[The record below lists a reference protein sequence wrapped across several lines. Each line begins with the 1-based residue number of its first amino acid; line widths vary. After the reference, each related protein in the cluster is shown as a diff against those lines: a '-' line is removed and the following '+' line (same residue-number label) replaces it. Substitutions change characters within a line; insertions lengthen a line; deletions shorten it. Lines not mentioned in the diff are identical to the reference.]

1 MTSIVRLKGLDEKAN
16 AEDIRHFFPRL
27 HIPDRGVWIWILG
40 GPQHEAF
47 IAFQSERDARRA
59 VRHSGRSLKG
69 SKVNIR
75 LSRVSEL
82 EHKLKYYEK
91 KKHSTSHCLP
101 REEGEVLAQTSPR
114 DPRTASAKSTPISPP
129 QEPNGDVLDKPSDHK
144 IQVDPIPNGC
154 LKTIEKSC
162 DPRIPQIQ
170 DRPCDP
176 RIIPNGCSQMLEG
189 LPDLLS
195 PIVPSDF
202 QHTSDKPHSP
212 QIENCDQPQIF
223 QKAFL
228 LGVRTVLE
236 NLKSYPSK
244 QREILGE
251 QDRREDENIIVP
263 EPQKSVPGYVRLF
276 GLPVSTTKADICS
289 FFEGLKV
296 AEVVVNMKLEHRHVC
311 LVKFDDMR
319 DAVGAL
325 QFNNKY
331 MGPICV
337 EVRKATETIWNLA
350 LSECENACHKAEK
363 DSDRA
368 KHKIGLEEV
377 YNYPKK
383 PRLYIPRD
391 KYIVKVCD
399 FPLYTTKSDLQQVFQ
414 CAELQNRCNIQH
426 LLDKNGQRTDTAF
439 LFLNQKANYEHAM
452 SCNGKLVS
460 AAPIKVSAIT
470 RSEMMAL
477 KRNQRWPRKKTS
489 HENGMLEKNLDAES
503 G

>member
-47 IAFQSERDARRA
+47 IAFKSERDARHA

-75 LSRVSEL
+75 LSSVSEL

-91 KKHSTSHCLP
+91 KKHLTSHCLP
-101 REEGEVLAQTSPR
+101 REKVKVLAQTSSR
-114 DPRTASAKSTPISPP
+114 DPRIASAYYTPISPP
-129 QEPNGDVLDKPSDHK
+129 QEPNGDVSDKPSDHK
-144 IQVDPIPNGC
+144 IHLDPIPNGC

-162 DPRIPQIQ
+162 DPRIPHIQ
-170 DRPCDP
+170 DRPCGP
-176 RIIPNGCSQMLEG
+176 RTIPIPNGCPQMLEV

-202 QHTSDKPHSP
+202 QHASDKPHSP

-223 QKAFL
+223 QKGFL
-228 LGVRTVLE
+228 LGVRSVLE
-236 NLKSYPSK
+236 NLQSYPSK

-251 QDRREDENIIVP
+251 QDRREDGNIIMSD
-263 EPQKSVPGYVRLF
+263 PQKSRPGYVRLF
-276 GLPVSTTKADICS
+276 GLPASTTKADICS

-311 LVKFDDMR
+311 LVKFEDMQ
-319 DAVGAL
+319 DAFDAL
-325 QFNNKY
+325 HFNNQY

-337 EVRKATETIWNLA
+337 EVRKATEMIWNLA
-350 LSECENACHKAEK
+350 LSECENTCHKAEK
-363 DSDRA
+363 DSDTA
-368 KHKIGLEEV
+368 KHKVGLEEE
-377 YNYPKK
+377 YDYPKK

-391 KYIVKVCD
+391 KYIVKVCN
-399 FPLYTTKSDLQQVFQ
+399 FPVYTTKTDLQQVFQ
-414 CAELQNRCNIQH
+414 CDELQNRYNIQH
-426 LLDKNGQRTDTAF
+426 LLDKNGHRTDTAF
-439 LFLNQKANYEHAM
+439 LFLNQKANYEHVM

-470 RSEMMAL
+470 RGEMMEL
-477 KRNQRWPRKKTS
+477 KRSQRWPHKMTS
-489 HENGMLEKNLDAES
+489 HENGVGKEL
-503 G
+503 GC